1 MRARTHRALFIG
13 SAITFAAG
21 MVLFG
26 ASMLMMGFFNHYP
39 LLLLGFTVGA
49 LGIYS
54 TTIITAKY
62 VTEP

>member
-13 SAITFAAG
+13 SAITFVAG

-26 ASMLMMGFFNHYP
+26 ASILIMGFFKHYP
-39 LLLLGFTVGA
+39 LLIIGFAVGA

-54 TTIITAKY
+54 TTIVTAKY